1 MRRRKIMILCIFAAC
16 VMFMAC
22 GTIERQKEEM
32 DENNNMNISGK
43 KDSSNIDFDTVINI
57 GDFSVSLYENE
68 QEILSELDKAGL
80 KYEKVEHTDNKKY
93 NYYYNVGDG
102 ADEFIQVYFL
112 DEECVRI
119 RINSDEMFA
128 HTSKG
133 IHPGNTYFQMVEQY
147 GDSYERH
154 TYMGKEMYTVYRY
167 MLQGEVIEFGIPG
180 DATAEIY
187 NVDIYVLGQFP
198 IYDYGEELIV
208 DEKIY

>member
-22 GTIERQKEEM
+22 GTIERQKEH
-32 DENNNMNISGK
+32 I
-43 KDSSNIDFDTVINI
+43 DSDTVINI
-57 GDFSVSLYENE
+57 GDLSVSLYENE